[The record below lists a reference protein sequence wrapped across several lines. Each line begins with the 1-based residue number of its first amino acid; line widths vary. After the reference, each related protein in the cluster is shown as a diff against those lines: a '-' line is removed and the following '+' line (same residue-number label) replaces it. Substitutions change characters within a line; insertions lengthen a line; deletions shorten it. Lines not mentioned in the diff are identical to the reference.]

1 MQSTDSLF
9 LICVHA
15 EQGNSSD
22 EETTDDRE
30 TVVVPKLHRRA
41 GNGATGELNG
51 FGDGAAAASQPDLND
66 VCFLQFTSGS
76 TGDAKGVMITHG
88 ALIHNTKSMRAA
100 YKSTARSV
108 VVSWLP
114 QYHDMGLIG
123 GLLVSLV
130 TGGALVIFSP
140 ITFIRK
146 PMMWLDM
153 VITKATQLRQSQF
166 FSIIIRV
173 QRFRTCNLSS

>member
-1 MQSTDSLF
+1 VIRK
-9 LICVHA
+9 LIIYTLLTPA
-15 EQGNSSD
+15 EKGSSSD
-22 EETTDDRE
+22 EEATDLQSPTSSTRSSD
-30 TVVVPKLHRRA
+30 
-41 GNGATGELNG
+41 NGYDV
-51 FGDGAAAASQPDLND
+51 DGAGVSQPDLNE

-88 ALIHNTKSMRAA
+88 ALVHNTKSMKAA
-100 YKSTARSV
+100 YKSTSLAV

-130 TGGALVIFSP
+130 TGGSLVIFSP

-146 PMMWLDM
+146 PMMWLEL
-153 VITKATQLRQSQF
+153 VRITSPFLGLRSCQP
-166 FSIIIRV
+166 IIKTYPI
-173 QRFRTCNLSS
+173 N